1 VCSLYVLYDVN
12 TSMVSMFSIEYGLYV
27 LYRVWSLCSLRCES
41 MMKNIEPRNE
51 YVLYDVNRP
60 LTLTVTLAR

>member
-1 VCSLYVLYDVN
+1 
-12 TSMVSMFSIEYGLYV
+12 
-27 LYRVWSLCSLRCES
+27 

-60 LTLTVTLAR
+60 LTLTVTLARWSKKLAYGEAIVCSKVVYSLRMHRMEGRFQIQVGPT